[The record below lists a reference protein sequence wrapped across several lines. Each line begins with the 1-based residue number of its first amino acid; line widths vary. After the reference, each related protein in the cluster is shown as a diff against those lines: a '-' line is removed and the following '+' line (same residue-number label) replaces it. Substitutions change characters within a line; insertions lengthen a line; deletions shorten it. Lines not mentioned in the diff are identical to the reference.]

1 MNYLTPAITN
11 LPTVGEKIK
20 VSPSAET
27 PVPRV
32 PRVSMGDK
40 GETFARKRLLFGGN
54 EDEGVGRSRLNN
66 VSGGAGSKPSTRTKR
81 RTKSFK
87 GTPGPDQ
94 KTIIDMLKKKAMNLD
109 FKDKDSVVE

>member
-20 VSPSAET
+20 VSPSSET

-40 GETFARKRLLFGGN
+40 GEMVARKRLLFGGN
-54 EDEGVGRSRLNN
+54 EDEGVVRLNT
-66 VSGGAGSKPSTRTKR
+66 VSGGAGSKPSTRTRR
-81 RTKSFK
+81 RTKSFN
-87 GTPGPDQ
+87 GTCGPDQ
-94 KTIIDMLKKKAMNLD
+94 KTNHHRH
-109 FKDKDSVVE
+109 VEEEGHGSRLYGQRFCG

>member
-1 MNYLTPAITN
+1 MNRLTPGITN
-11 LPTVGEKIK
+11 LPTVGEKRK

-87 GTPGPDQ
+87 GTPRPDQ